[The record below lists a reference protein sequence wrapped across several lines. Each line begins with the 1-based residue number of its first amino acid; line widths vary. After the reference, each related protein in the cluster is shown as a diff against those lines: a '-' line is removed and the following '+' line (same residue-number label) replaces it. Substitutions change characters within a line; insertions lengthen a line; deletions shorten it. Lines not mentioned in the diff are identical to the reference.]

1 MQKRIAFWGRWIL
14 GMVLI
19 AGAVVAVT
27 YKDQQARVKYQREC
41 QEHMASIAV
50 PVGKYTSGGDEC
62 KDPKDYMPWWDIL
75 VAWPEGI
82 TTWAIILTL
91 GAISWQ
97 AFEARKSTDVARDAV
112 NAAYGSVT
120 FAEAQ
125 WKLMIEEKRARL
137 EVDVDRRTLTVESE
151 SGVYLRHLIATLK
164 IRNIGESKAYIRRA
178 EGILITKAP
187 DAPLEPDSHLF
198 NSLDI
203 PTPLEPHPD
212 ATEIKVYLFL
222 DDTKLETFADCL
234 DESILSLHLSGFIE
248 YQTLGICY
256 RKEFRYRWMTVT
268 NFSTGKMLGLTEPF
282 YPNSPKHASDRI
294 RYGSWWRD
302 EEKPES
308 TDCEQSEKPN

>member
-112 NAAYGSVT
+112 NAAYVSVT

-137 EVDVDRRTLTVESE
+137 DLSLQHTGLDVEVAGEDLI
-151 SGVYLRHLIATLK
+151 HLIATFSV
-164 IRNIGESKAYIRRA
+164 RNIGASKAFIGRTS
-178 EGILITKAP
+178 GTLITRLRNEALG
-187 DAPLEPDSHLF
+187 DYDDYS
-198 NSLDI
+198 SLDLSERVI
-203 PTPLEPHPD
+203 VPD
-212 ATEIKVYLFL
+212 QLPVPIKVYCFP
-222 DDTKLETFADCL
+222 TTTARTFAECL
-234 DESILSLHLSGFIE
+234 EEGTFTLHFFGFIE
-248 YQTLGICY
+248 YETLGFWR
-256 RKEFRYRWMTVT
+256 RKEFGYEWKIIDR
-268 NFSTGKMLGLTEPF
+268 NSGLGGLYGLSDP
-282 YPNSPKHASDRI
+282 YPNSPRPAKDRI
-294 RYGSWWRD
+294 TYGYWSYC
-302 EEKPES
+302 S
-308 TDCEQSEKPN
+308 TRRKFVVDFDPSR